1 MTGMIRNPIARTAV
15 PARLCSPHPHAA
27 AAGGMAT
34 HASQGGE
41 DVEDE
46 SAAGVVMSR
55 FSCSEVK
62 PISRLRRSPP

>member
-34 HASQGGE
+34 HAS
-41 DVEDE
+41 
-46 SAAGVVMSR
+46 R
-55 FSCSEVK
+55 
-62 PISRLRRSPP
+62 